1 MSFVPNT
8 EEDRKAMLA
17 AIGVQSFEDLLK
29 NIPAAARFRGE
40 LPIPS
45 ELSEYEALRKMGMM
59 AGKNLAAQ
67 GQICFAGGGAYD
79 HYVPAAIGTLMSRS
93 EFQTAYT
100 PYQAEVSQ
108 GTLQAIYE
116 FQSMICA
123 LTGMDVSN
131 ASMYDGASSTGE
143 ACLLAAAHTS
153 RNEVIVAG
161 HLHPNYLEVCRTLCE
176 GRKIDVREVHT
187 NSGTA
192 DLNMLRKEISDKTAA
207 VIVQQPN
214 FFGCIED
221 AKEIGAIAHAA
232 GALFI
237 MAVDPV
243 SLGILT
249 TPAEC
254 GADIVTGE
262 AQGLGISLSFGGP
275 YVGIF
280 AVNNDLLRKIP
291 GRLSGMTVDRDG
303 KRGFTLTLQTREQQ
317 IKREKATS
325 NICTNQ
331 GLFMLC
337 ATIYLSL
344 IGKQGLVEVATSS
357 LQKAH
362 YLAEKISALKGF
374 KLKYNKP
381 FFKEFVMETPVAPSR
396 IIEDLAKKNIL
407 AGIDLARFEGTGE
420 GLLIAVTEKRVKED
434 MDLLVDSLKAYA
446 K

>member
-8 EEDRKAMLA
+8 DADRSEMLA
-17 AIGVQSFEDLLK
+17 AIGVSNFEELIKD
-29 NIPAAARFRGE
+29 IPAEARFRGE

-45 ELSEYEALRKMGMM
+45 VLSEYEAIRLLRDES
-59 AGKNLAAQ
+59 AKNIAASHYT
-67 GQICFAGGGAYD
+67 CYAGGGAYD

-116 FQSMICA
+116 YQSMICA
-123 LTGMDVSN
+123 LTGMDISN

-143 ACLLAAAHTS
+143 ACLLAATHTS
-153 RNEVIVAG
+153 RTEIIAAG
-161 HLHPNYLEVCRTLCE
+161 HVHPHYLGVCRTLCE
-176 GRKIDVREVHT
+176 GRLIDIRQVST
-187 NSGTA
+187 GSGVA
-192 DLNMLRKEISDKTAA
+192 DIEQLKKEISNKTAA
-207 VIVQQPN
+207 VLIQQPN

-221 AKEIGAIAHAA
+221 AKAIGKLAHEA

-243 SLGILT
+243 SLGILE
-249 TPAEC
+249 TPAAC

-262 AQGLGISLSFGGP
+262 GQGLGIPLSFGGP
-275 YVGIF
+275 YLGIF
-280 AVNNDLLRKIP
+280 AVKNELLRKIP
-291 GRLSGMTVDRDG
+291 GRLSGVTVDRFG
-303 KRGFTLTLQTREQQ
+303 KRGFVLTLQTREQQ
-317 IKREKATS
+317 IKRERATS

-344 IGKQGLVEVATSS
+344 VGKEGLREVAELS

-362 YLAEKISALKGF
+362 YLAEKIAKIEGF
-374 KLKYNKP
+374 SIKYDKP
-381 FFKEFVMETPVAPSR
+381 FFKEFVVQTPAPAAT
-396 IIEDLAKKNIL
+396 IIEKLAKKNIL
-407 AGIDLARFEGTGE
+407 AGIDLARFGDD
-420 GLLIAVTEKRVKED
+420 GLLIAVTEKRTKED
-434 MDLLVDSLKAYA
+434 MDVFVKALKSAA
-446 K
+446 RR